1 VINTILLLWF
11 GLDMI
16 GLSIG
21 GELLVSQAY
30 QDDGI
35 FFLIYLL
42 MFLFF
47 MIRPKKGYYGLLVWL
62 ILWFI
67 TQFFSH
73 WYFTIT
79 DSGEEKIE
87 YFSDTIKLIYSN
99 DIYIAD
105 LYHIVLHIF
114 ILMSIVALGLDK
126 IKNKA

>member
-1 VINTILLLWF
+1 MNMILLLWF

-16 GLSIG
+16 GLSIK
-21 GELLVSQAY
+21 GELLVSRAY

-35 FFLIYLL
+35 FFLIYLM

-47 MIRPKKGYYGLLVWL
+47 MIKPKKGYYGLFAWL

-79 DSGEEKIE
+79 ATGQEKIE
-87 YFSDTIKLIYSN
+87 YFSDTIKFIYSS
-99 DIYIAD
+99 DIYIPD

-114 ILMSIVALGLDK
+114 ILLSIASLVLYK
-126 IKNKA
+126 TKNKA